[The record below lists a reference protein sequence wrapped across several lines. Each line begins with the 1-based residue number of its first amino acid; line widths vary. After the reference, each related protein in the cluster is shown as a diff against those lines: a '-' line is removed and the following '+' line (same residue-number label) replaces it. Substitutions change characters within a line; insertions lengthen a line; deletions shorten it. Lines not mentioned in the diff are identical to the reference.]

1 MVRLWFAIALASYII
16 YCNKHHL
23 QFSLLC
29 SRMIVFLPYYMMT
42 VLMQKLISACLLVC
56 CCYIMQAQ
64 PPVYRFI
71 PDKGRVLF
79 HDKVDAQ
86 QQRIRDMDGKKD
98 DAITLSKDPTVNG
111 QLEYALLDRVDELQ
125 QKIELDSTLSHS
137 SKVKYILGLETL
149 LSGYRTNVRK
159 EDFPITIAAD
169 LVAAYE
175 KSMALDIK
183 HESIEPVVVENSYPV
198 GKILVE
204 CFKFP
209 ENPGVKP
216 SGPILLEKYIGLHPN
231 DVLSILQRNPD
242 IRIADS
248 LIKAAARADMKK
260 FYNYA
265 AVSDRLG
272 ARIRSIED
280 PYVHTIAKMAVSKSG
295 QLYFPFIDLL
305 INNKISF
312 EDIDKVKDDNLA
324 YYRLLVKT
332 RIDFVG
338 RMMAPAKDTP
348 MEMQSLTHMMAS
360 KARDVFVNEINGLH
374 DQPDAI
380 RFKCLEPLTPQELY
394 YLCVVS
400 EDVIYTSSYLGVYK
414 RIFEKMKNPRG
425 DSLVMSVKADYFRKF
440 IKMSAA
446 YNTLDTLLKSMPAE
460 NATSLMKAFII
471 GLEKTTTTTTVED
484 AVDVA
489 DSYSSIFEKNATL
502 AGFMLDEASWNY
514 DRCVRNNDKNGMVV
528 YRLEKTLF
536 ESADTSKKVDL
547 SKQLGIPPIYS
558 VSYNSLATDSGRV
571 IQQVF
576 FYGDEDKDGQNSY
589 ANFKAL
595 FAGRPEWKMT
605 ENENWLTIKSVKGK
619 PVWIFA
625 NKPLYGPD
633 DPDAKAQEKL
643 NAYLESQHLRPTIY
657 IHRGHSYHVKYS
669 LAQIQPSARIVI
681 LGSCGGYNNLN
692 EVLTIS
698 ADAHIISSKQV
709 GTKTVNEPILKAM
722 NTVLLEGRNIEW
734 LPMWKDLSKQFNN
747 SAKEKFDDYIPPY
760 KNLGAIFIKAY
771 RKAMVEM

>member
-1 MVRLWFAIALASYII
+1 MQRVLSAY
-16 YCNKHHL
+16 
-23 QFSLLC
+23 LLFFFTC
-29 SRMIVFLPYYMMT
+29 AFV
-42 VLMQKLISACLLVC
+42 
-56 CCYIMQAQ
+56 QAQ
-64 PPVYRFI
+64 PPAYRFV
-71 PDKGRVLF
+71 PDKGRILF

-86 QQRIRDMDGKKD
+86 QQRIKDMDGKKD
-98 DAITLSKDPTVNG
+98 NAITLSKDATVNG
-111 QLEYALLDRVDELQ
+111 QVEYALLDRVDELQ
-125 QKIELDSTLSHS
+125 QKIEQDSVLSHS

-149 LSGYRTNVRK
+149 LNGYRSNVFK
-159 EDFPITIAAD
+159 KDFPLTIAPD
-169 LVAAYE
+169 LVNAYE
-175 KSMALDIK
+175 KAMALDIK
-183 HESIEPVVVENSYPV
+183 NESIEPVIAANSYPV

-209 ENPGVKP
+209 ENAGVKT
-216 SGPILLEKYIGLHPN
+216 SGFILLEKYIKLHP
-231 DVLSILQRNPD
+231 DEVLSILQRNAD
-242 IRIADS
+242 IPSADS
-248 LIKAAARADMKK
+248 LIKAAARSDLKK

-265 AVSDRLG
+265 AVSDKLG
-272 ARIRSIED
+272 ARIRSLND
-280 PYVHTIAKMAVSKSG
+280 PYVRTIAKMAVSKSG

-305 INNKISF
+305 INNKITF
-312 EDIDKVKDDNLA
+312 EDIDKVKEDNLA

-338 RMMAPAKDTP
+338 RMMVPAKDTP
-348 MEMQSLTHMMAS
+348 MEMQSLTRMMAN
-360 KARDVFVNEINGLH
+360 KAKDVFVSEINGLH
-374 DQPDAI
+374 DQPDAV

-400 EDVIYTSSYLGVYK
+400 EDVIYTSSYLGVFK

-425 DSLVMSVKADYFRKF
+425 DSLIMSVKADYFRKF

-460 NATSLMKAFII
+460 NATSLMRAFII
-471 GLEKTTTTTTVED
+471 GLEKTTTTLSVED

-489 DSYSSIFEKNATL
+489 DSYSSIVEKNTTL
-502 AGFMLDEASWNY
+502 ADFMLDETNWNY
-514 DRCVRNNDKNGMVV
+514 ERCVKTNDKNGMVV

-547 SKQLGIPPIYS
+547 SKQLGIAPIYS
-558 VSYNSLATDSGRV
+558 VDYNSLTGDSGRV
-571 IQQVF
+571 VQQVF

-595 FAGRPEWKMT
+595 FAGKPEWKMT

-625 NKPLYGPD
+625 NRPLYGPD

-643 NAYLESQHLRPTIY
+643 GAYLEAQHLKPTIY

-669 LAQIQPSARIVI
+669 LAQIHPSARIVI

-698 ADAHIISSKQV
+698 TDAHIISSKQV

-722 NTVLLEGRNIEW
+722 NTILLNGKNIDW
-734 LPMWKDLSKQFNN
+734 LPMWKDLSKQFTNE
-747 SAKEKFDDYIPPY
+747 AKEKFDDYIPPY

-771 RKAMVEM
+771 RKAMSSESN